1 AAGGP
6 RGGWP
11 SRRAR
16 PGGASGSAST
26 PGPKAGRWSIT
37 CTAASPRDGGRAP
50 MPSHL
55 IDYQL
60 FGDQFA
66 TPEMRAVFDE
76 RAMLQRWLDVEAA
89 LAAAQEELGLIP
101 TGSAAAIARVAKVE
115 ALDLDAVRRDVAV
128 TAHPIVPLV
137 REP

>member
-1 AAGGP
+1 
-6 RGGWP
+6 
-11 SRRAR
+11 
-16 PGGASGSAST
+16 
-26 PGPKAGRWSIT
+26 
-37 CTAASPRDGGRAP
+37 

-89 LAAAQEELGLIP
+89 LAAAQAELGLIP
-101 TGSAAAIARVAKVE
+101 ARAAEGIARA
-115 ALDLDAVRRDVAV
+115 ARSSCSTSRR
-128 TAHPIVPLV
+128 
-137 REP
+137 

>member
-55 IDYQL
+55 IDFQL

-89 LAAAQEELGLIP
+89 LAAAQAELGLIP
-101 TGSAAAIARVAKVE
+101 ARAAEGIARAARVDL
-115 ALDLDAVRRDVAV
+115 LDLETVKRDLKT
-128 TAHPIVPLV
+128 TAH
-137 REP
+137 